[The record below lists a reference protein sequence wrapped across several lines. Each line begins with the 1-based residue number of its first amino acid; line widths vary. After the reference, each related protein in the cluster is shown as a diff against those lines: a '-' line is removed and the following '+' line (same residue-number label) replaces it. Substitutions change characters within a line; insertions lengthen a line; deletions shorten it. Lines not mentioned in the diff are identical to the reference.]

1 MLPRTAQRC
10 SDEGGQVPD
19 KLQSLVMLKAR
30 PPTVPPGLVARPRLD
45 AALSR
50 AVSKPLTLVSAGP
63 GAGKTLAVAAWAN
76 RGGTGLPVAWLSL
89 DTDDNQP
96 RSFWSGV
103 LAALAESGAV
113 PASSHLN
120 DIKPAAQFGVQ
131 GALEVRSRL
140 AELPAP
146 VILVIDDFH
155 QITDDAV
162 LTSMERLIE
171 AQPPQLH
178 VVILTRADP
187 ALRLH
192 RLRVAGQLEEIRTGD
207 LAFTEPETAEMFR
220 TQGIVLRPEQVDALW
235 TRTEGWPAGLRLA
248 AMSLDPGDVGPG
260 IARFSGSERSVAD
273 YLVGEVIDRL
283 PVAEREFLLRTCVT
297 ERVSGELADRLTDRS
312 DGQVTM
318 EALVASNSFVVA
330 LGSRSEW
337 FAYHPLLREL
347 LRHRLSLER
356 PTLVPEL
363 HRRVAQWMAE
373 RGEPIES
380 IRHWILAGDVDGAGR
395 VLIAVLPRLL
405 SPDGPALTAVLEPLA
420 RTAVDTP
427 TLAALLA
434 SAGRHFTRHDLGGV
448 QRDVVEARQF
458 LDQAPP
464 EARASTEA
472 VLSSFEMAVA
482 RGAGDSLEVAR
493 IATGIVD
500 LLDRTP
506 RRSAPASRQ
515 YRVIAVNNLGGA
527 LVWTGEFTAAEQQLA
542 AAEQD
547 AQDLALEMVHLNVLG
562 HRAVVDALRGRCR
575 QADRRA
581 REAGQMI
588 ERRGW
593 SAEPQALAAF
603 LALAMVQLARG
614 QWEVAGGNVDRGL
627 SNSARHTD
635 RSSRLALAVCAVQ
648 LAVARGDLPGAFAAQ
663 ARLRA
668 GLDRTPQATELLVR
682 WAAVAGAEALLAA
695 GRPAE
700 VIAAIADPGQA
711 TGFAATWERLVLAR
725 AYLAT
730 SQLRS
735 ADRLIEPLLETGAEF
750 VEPAVG
756 ARLIQ
761 AQIAERQHRDAAALA
776 AVTAAIELA
785 QPDSLRRP
793 FLLLPGSVGLLQRYL
808 RLGGKHAAFA
818 GDLAERLTPGP
829 VASADDELPIEHLTE
844 RELIVLHYLP
854 TMLKAGEI
862 ASDLYVS
869 VNTVKAHL
877 RSMYRKLGVSN
888 RREAVERARK
898 VGLLH

>member
-1 MLPRTAQRC
+1 
-10 SDEGGQVPD
+10 
-19 KLQSLVMLKAR
+19 
-30 PPTVPPGLVARPRLD
+30 
-45 AALSR
+45 
-50 AVSKPLTLVSAGP
+50 
-63 GAGKTLAVAAWAN
+63 
-76 RGGTGLPVAWLSL
+76 
-89 DTDDNQP
+89 
-96 RSFWSGV
+96 
-103 LAALAESGAV
+103 
-113 PASSHLN
+113 
-120 DIKPAAQFGVQ
+120 
-131 GALEVRSRL
+131 
-140 AELPAP
+140 
-146 VILVIDDFH
+146 
-155 QITDDAV
+155 
-162 LTSMERLIE
+162 
-171 AQPPQLH
+171 
-178 VVILTRADP
+178 
-187 ALRLH
+187 
-192 RLRVAGQLEEIRTGD
+192 
-207 LAFTEPETAEMFR
+207 
-220 TQGIVLRPEQVDALW
+220 
-235 TRTEGWPAGLRLA
+235 
-248 AMSLDPGDVGPG
+248 
-260 IARFSGSERSVAD
+260 
-273 YLVGEVIDRL
+273 
-283 PVAEREFLLRTCVT
+283 
-297 ERVSGELADRLTDRS
+297 
-312 DGQVTM
+312 
-318 EALVASNSFVVA
+318 
-330 LGSRSEW
+330 
-337 FAYHPLLREL
+337 
-347 LRHRLSLER
+347 
-356 PTLVPEL
+356 
-363 HRRVAQWMAE
+363 
-373 RGEPIES
+373 
-380 IRHWILAGDVDGAGR
+380 
-395 VLIAVLPRLL
+395 
-405 SPDGPALTAVLEPLA
+405 
-420 RTAVDTP
+420 
-427 TLAALLA
+427 
-434 SAGRHFTRHDLGGV
+434 
-448 QRDVVEARQF
+448 
-458 LDQAPP
+458 
-464 EARASTEA
+464 
-472 VLSSFEMAVA
+472 
-482 RGAGDSLEVAR
+482 
-493 IATGIVD
+493 
-500 LLDRTP
+500 
-506 RRSAPASRQ
+506 
-515 YRVIAVNNLGGA
+515 
-527 LVWTGEFTAAEQQLA
+527 
-542 AAEQD
+542 
-547 AQDLALEMVHLNVLG
+547 
-562 HRAVVDALRGRCR
+562 
-575 QADRRA
+575 
-581 REAGQMI
+581 MI

-668 GLDRTPQATELLVR
+668 GLERTPQATELLVR